1 MEKSFFE
8 AFPNLK
14 LEGVQRDLFE
24 QVMVERITTTRRRD
38 LLRIYIR
45 SERLIEKEQVYS
57 VA

>member
-24 QVMVERITTTRRRD
+24 QVMVD
-38 LLRIYIR
+38 HGDQAQGSAAHLYQ
-45 SERLIEKEQVYS
+45 K
-57 VA
+57 